1 MAKIDLD
8 SMSIDDLVTLR
19 DNVSAKIVEKA
30 AARQAELEAEME
42 RLSQFTKTGKKAPA
56 TPSAGKA
63 KKGEKKVKEQP
74 SEPTEPP
81 VAEAA

>member
-63 KKGEKKVKEQP
+63 KKGEKKVEEQP
-74 SEPTEPP
+74 PEPP